1 MKNATIVI
9 LAALATPAANAAC
22 EMPSLVASIPEGAT
36 ATEVELLA
44 AQAQVRAYIEA
55 MDSYIAC
62 QNEEMATNGDD
73 ATSSYLYQMSER
85 IEFARTEVDQ
95 VATEFNDQVEAF
107 REARSATA
115 APLRE
120 TPARF

>member
-1 MKNATIVI
+1 MKNAMIVMLAI
-9 LAALATPAANAAC
+9 LATTSANAAC

-44 AQAQVRAYIEA
+44 AQAQVQAYIAA

-62 QNEEMATNGDD
+62 QNEEMTANGDD

-85 IEFARTEVDQ
+85 IEFARSEVDQ
-95 VATEFNDQVEAF
+95 VATEFNDQVKAF
-107 REARSATA
+107 REAQSGTR
-115 APLRE
+115 AP
-120 TPARF
+120 PQQPGARF